1 MSFLKNIFLSPRE
14 RTARPPSQLLPSDK
28 SQTSLIFKNQSV
40 IWKKRAGK
48 KNLTLK
54 IEPAPTV
61 QGCKI
66 TVTSPIRTAAHE
78 ILSFLTEKQDW
89 IEKTSLHL
97 QSLKSR
103 IVLKEIKSGETFP
116 LLGYQMKLELR
127 STDKKKISWQK
138 NFSKQILECQLP
150 AGDWTH
156 EERKKMFFQ
165 SLKQFYFATA
175 ENYLKQRLPELSQIT
190 ELSYKRMSLR
200 AQRSRWGS
208 CSSNGTISL
217 NYKMILLSPS
227 LIDYILI
234 HELCHTKHM
243 NHSRD
248 FWSLVEHFFPSYL
261 EAERLLKEQQNLTH
275 FLNHLHE

>member
-1 MSFLKNIFLSPRE
+1 MSFLKNIFFPQAEIASKSVVKKKL
-14 RTARPPSQLLPSDK
+14 SDK
-28 SQTSLIFKNQSV
+28 TQNFLTFKNQSV
-40 IWKKRAGK
+40 VWKKRSGK

-54 IEPAPTV
+54 LEPALTEL
-61 QGCKI
+61 GYKI
-66 TVTSPIRTAAHE
+66 TVTSPPRTVAHD
-78 ILSFLTEKQDW
+78 ILSFLNEKQDW
-89 IEKTSLHL
+89 IEKTSLHI
-97 QSLKSR
+97 QSLRSR
-103 IVLKEIKSGETFP
+103 FSVKEIKSGETFP
-116 LLGYQMKLELR
+116 LLGYQMRLELK

-138 NFSKQILECQLP
+138 NFSTQTLECYLP
-150 AGDWTH
+150 NQNWTTT
-156 EERKKMFFQ
+156 ENKKIFFQ
-165 SLKQFYFATA
+165 SLKQFYFVTA